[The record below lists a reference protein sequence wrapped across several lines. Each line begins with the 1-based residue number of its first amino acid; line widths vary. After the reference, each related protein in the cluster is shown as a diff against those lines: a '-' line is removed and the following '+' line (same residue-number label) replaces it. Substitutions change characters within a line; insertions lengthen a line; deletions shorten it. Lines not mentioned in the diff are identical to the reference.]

1 MKQLTERIE
10 QLKKEKDVVVLAHF
24 YVEDDV
30 QDIAD
35 YIGDSYYLSKIAADA
50 PQSTIL
56 FCGVQ
61 FMGESAKILSPE
73 KTVLMPDLTADCPMA
88 HMITPDDVANMRAQY
103 PGSAVVCYINSTSE
117 TKAVSDVIV
126 TSANAKKIVES
137 LPNEDI
143 CFIPDCNLGQF
154 LAKDMP
160 NKRFHFHEGCCP
172 IHARVTPEGILAAK
186 AEHPDAKVLIHP
198 ECVPEAVA
206 LCDYAGSTSGIIK
219 YATESDGKEFIIV
232 TEPGVLYRLKTQ
244 NPDKTFYPFE
254 QMGICEDM
262 KKVTLEKVLHVLETF
277 ENQVEMPEQ
286 LREDAKNALV
296 RMRELAQ

>member
-1 MKQLTERIE
+1 MNQLAERIE

-24 YVEDDV
+24 YVEDEV

-35 YIGDSYYLSKIAADA
+35 YIGDSYYLSKIAADV

-56 FCGVQ
+56 FCGVR

-73 KTVLMPDLTADCPMA
+73 KTILMPDLTADCPMA
-88 HMITPDDVANMRAQY
+88 HMITPEDVRAMRKKY

-143 CFIPDCNLGQF
+143 CFIPDCNLGRF
-154 LAKDMP
+154 LQKDMP
-160 NKRFHFHEGCCP
+160 GKRFHFHNGCCP
-172 IHARVTPEGILAAK
+172 IHARVTPEGIAAAK

-206 LCDYAGSTSGIIK
+206 MSDYAGSTSGIIK
-219 YATESDGKEFIIV
+219 YATESDAKEFIIV
-232 TEPGVLYRLKTQ
+232 TEPGVMHRLRTS
-244 NPDKTFYPFE
+244 NPDKIFYPFE
-254 QMGICEDM
+254 QMGVCEDM
-262 KKVTLEKVLHVLETF
+262 KKITMEKVLHVLETF
-277 ENQVEMPEQ
+277 DNQVEMPDQ
-286 LREDAKNALV
+286 LREDAKSALV

>member
-1 MKQLTERIE
+1 MNQLAERIE

-24 YVEDDV
+24 YVEDEV

-35 YIGDSYYLSKIAADA
+35 YIGDSYYLSKIAADV

-56 FCGVQ
+56 FCGVK

-73 KTVLMPDLTADCPMA
+73 KTILMPDLTADCPMA
-88 HMITPDDVANMRAQY
+88 HMITPEDVRAMREKY

-143 CFIPDCNLGQF
+143 CFIPDCNLGRF
-154 LAKDMP
+154 LQKDMP
-160 NKRFHFHEGCCP
+160 GKRFHFHNGCCP
-172 IHARVTPEGILAAK
+172 IHARVTPEGIAAAK

-206 LCDYAGSTSGIIK
+206 MSDYAGSTSGIIK
-219 YATESDGKEFIIV
+219 YATESDAKEFIIV
-232 TEPGVLYRLKTQ
+232 TEPGVMHRLRTS
-244 NPDKTFYPFE
+244 NPDKIFYPFE
-254 QMGICEDM
+254 QMGVCEDM
-262 KKVTLEKVLHVLETF
+262 KKITMEKVLHVLETF
-277 ENQVEMPEQ
+277 DNQVEMPDQ
-286 LREDAKNALV
+286 LREDAKSALV

>member
-1 MKQLTERIE
+1 MNQLAERIE

-24 YVEDDV
+24 YVEDEV

-35 YIGDSYYLSKIAADA
+35 YIGDSYYLSKIAADV

-56 FCGVQ
+56 FCGVR

-73 KTVLMPDLTADCPMA
+73 KTILMPDLTADCPMA
-88 HMITPDDVANMRAQY
+88 HMITPEDVRAMRKKY

-143 CFIPDCNLGQF
+143 CFIPDCNLGRF
-154 LAKDMP
+154 LQKDMP
-160 NKRFHFHEGCCP
+160 GKRFHFHNGCCP
-172 IHARVTPEGILAAK
+172 IHARVTPEGIAAAK

-206 LCDYAGSTSGIIK
+206 MSDYAGSTSGIIK
-219 YATESDGKEFIIV
+219 YATESDAKEFIIV
-232 TEPGVLYRLKTQ
+232 TEPGVMHRLRTS
-244 NPDKTFYPFE
+244 NPDKIFHPFE
-254 QMGICEDM
+254 QMGVCEDM
-262 KKVTLEKVLHVLETF
+262 KKITMEKVLHVLETF
-277 ENQVEMPEQ
+277 DNQVEMPDQ
-286 LREDAKNALV
+286 LREDAKSALV

>member
-56 FCGVQ
+56 FCGVR

-88 HMITPDDVANMRAQY
+88 HMITPEDVAKMREQY
-103 PGSAVVCYINSTSE
+103 PGCAVVCYINSTSE

-143 CFIPDCNLGQF
+143 CFIPDCNLGRF
-154 LAKDMP
+154 LEKDMP
-160 NKRFHFHEGCCP
+160 GKRFHFHNGCCP
-172 IHARVTPEGILAAK
+172 IHTRVTPEGIAAAK
-186 AEHPDAKVLIHP
+186 AEHPEAKVLIHP

-206 LCDYAGSTSGIIK
+206 MCDYAGSTSGIIK
-219 YATESDGKEFIIV
+219 YATESDAKEFIIV
-232 TEPGVLYRLKTQ
+232 TEPGVMHRLRTQ
-244 NPDKTFYPFE
+244 NPDKVFYPFE
-254 QMGICEDM
+254 QMGVCEDM
-262 KKVTLEKVLHVLETF
+262 KKITLEKVLHVLETF
-277 ENQVEMPEQ
+277 DNQVEMPEQ
-286 LREDAKNALV
+286 LREDAKSALV